1 MLSRRFLRIKVLQS
15 LYAFHQEGSG
25 NVAAAERSL
34 FKSLDK
40 LYELYIY
47 QLSLIVAVVEF
58 ARQRMEE
65 NKQKFLPTAEDL
77 DPNLRFLQNQLI
89 NKLEINRQLN
99 RLTDEY
105 HIYWK
110 DEEDLIRKLYNK
122 LRESEEFINYMSSE
136 ENTFARDKYI
146 VSKVLLSIISES
158 ELLRF
163 YLEEKF
169 IYWNEDFDLSIMM
182 VDKTLASIK
191 ERNDEFTLL
200 PTLLKDESRDGGS
213 EDKEF
218 IKALFRKTIVNDKE
232 FEKLVDEQTENW
244 EKERIALMD
253 MLLLKMAL
261 AELTEIASI
270 PVKVTLNEYIE
281 LSKEYS
287 TPRSKI
293 FVNGIL
299 DKLIN
304 KLKQSGQIKKV
315 GRGLME

>member
-1 MLSRRFLRIKVLQS
+1 MLSRRYLRIKALQS
-15 LYAFHQEGSG
+15 LYAFHQEGSD

-47 QLSLIVAVVEF
+47 QLSLIVAIIEF
-58 ARQRMEE
+58 ARQRIED
-65 NKQKFLPTAEDL
+65 NKQKFLPTADDL
-77 DPNLRFLQNQLI
+77 IPNMRFAENQLI
-89 NKLEINRQLN
+89 NRLEVNRQLN
-99 RLTDEY
+99 RLTNDY

-122 LRESEEFINYMSSE
+122 LRESEEFLTYMNSDE
-136 ENTFARDKYI
+136 HTFSRDKYI

-163 YLEEKF
+163 YYEEKYIF
-169 IYWNEDFDLSIMM
+169 WNEDFDLSIMM
-182 VDKTLASIK
+182 VDKTLASFK
-191 ERNDEFTLL
+191 EKNDEFTVL
-200 PTLLKDESRDGGS
+200 PKLLKDEDRDGGS

-218 IKALFRKTIVNDKE
+218 IKILFRKTIAQRDE
-232 FEKLVDEQTENW
+232 FEKLIDEQTDNW

-253 MLLLKMAL
+253 MLLIKMAL
-261 AELTEIASI
+261 TELTEMPSI

-299 DKLIN
+299 DKLIA
-304 KLKQSGQIKKV
+304 KLKQNGKIKKV

>member
-1 MLSRRFLRIKVLQS
+1 MLSRRYLRIKVLQS
-15 LYAFHQEGSG
+15 LYAFHQEGSD

-47 QLSLIVAVVEF
+47 QLSLIVAIVEF
-58 ARQRMEE
+58 ARQRIEE
-65 NKQKFLPTAEDL
+65 NKQKFLPTADDL
-77 DPNLRFLQNQLI
+77 IPNMRFAENQLI

-99 RLTDEY
+99 RLTNEY

-122 LRESEEFINYMSSE
+122 FRESEEFLTYMNSDEHS
-136 ENTFARDKYI
+136 FSRDKYI
-146 VSKVLLSIISES
+146 VSKVLLAIIAES

-163 YLEEKF
+163 YYEEKY

-182 VDKTLASIK
+182 VDKTLASFK
-191 ERNDEFTLL
+191 EKNDEFTVL
-200 PTLLKDESRDGGS
+200 PKLLKDEDRDGGS

-218 IKALFRKTIVNDKE
+218 IKILFRKTITLRNE
-232 FEKLVDEQTENW
+232 SEKMIDEQTDNW
-244 EKERIALMD
+244 ETERIALMD
-253 MLLLKMAL
+253 MLLIKMAL
-261 AELTEIASI
+261 TELTEMPSI

-299 DKLIN
+299 DKLIA
-304 KLKQSGQIKKV
+304 KLKQSGKIKKV

>member
-1 MLSRRFLRIKVLQS
+1 MLSRRYLRIKVLQS
-15 LYAFHQEGSG
+15 LYAFHQEGSD

-47 QLSLIVAVVEF
+47 QLSLIVAIVEF
-58 ARQRMEE
+58 ARQRIEE
-65 NKQKFLPTAEDL
+65 NKQKFLPTADDL
-77 DPNLRFLQNQLI
+77 IPNMRFAENQLI

-99 RLTDEY
+99 RLTNEY

-122 LRESEEFINYMSSE
+122 FRESEEFLTYMNSE
-136 ENTFARDKYI
+136 EHSFSRDKYI
-146 VSKVLLSIISES
+146 VSKVLLAIIAES

-163 YLEEKF
+163 YYEEKY

-182 VDKTLASIK
+182 VDKTLASFK
-191 ERNDEFTLL
+191 EKNDEFTVL
-200 PTLLKDESRDGGS
+200 PKLLKDEDRDGGS

-218 IKALFRKTIVNDKE
+218 IKILFRKTITLRNE
-232 FEKLVDEQTENW
+232 SEKMIDEQTDNW
-244 EKERIALMD
+244 ETERIALMD
-253 MLLLKMAL
+253 MLLIKMAL
-261 AELTEIASI
+261 TELTEMPSI

-299 DKLIN
+299 DKLIA
-304 KLKQSGQIKKV
+304 KLKQSGKIKKV

>member
-1 MLSRRFLRIKVLQS
+1 MLSRRYLRIKVLQS
-15 LYAFHQEGSG
+15 LYAFHQEGSD

-34 FKSLDK
+34 LKSLDK

-47 QLSLIVAVVEF
+47 QLSLIVAIVEF
-58 ARQRMEE
+58 ARQRIED
-65 NKQKFLPTAEDL
+65 NKQKFLPTEEDL
-77 DPNLRFLQNQLI
+77 TPNMRFAENQLI
-89 NKLEINRQLN
+89 NKLEVNRQLN
-99 RLTDEY
+99 RLTGDY

-122 LRESEEFINYMSSE
+122 LRESEEFITYMNSDE
-136 ENTFARDKYI
+136 HTFSRDKYI

-163 YLEEKF
+163 YYEEKYIF
-169 IYWNEDFDLSIMM
+169 WNEDFDLSIMM
-182 VDKTLASIK
+182 VDKTLASFK
-191 ERNDEFTLL
+191 EKNDEFTVL
-200 PTLLKDESRDGGS
+200 PTLLKDEDRDGGS

-218 IKALFRKTIVNDKE
+218 IKTLFRKTIALRDE
-232 FEKLVDEQTENW
+232 FEKLIDEQTDNW
-244 EKERIALMD
+244 ETERIALMD
-253 MLLLKMAL
+253 MLLIKMAL
-261 AELTEIASI
+261 TELTEMPSI

-299 DKLIN
+299 DKLIA
-304 KLKQSGQIKKV
+304 KLKQNGKIKKL